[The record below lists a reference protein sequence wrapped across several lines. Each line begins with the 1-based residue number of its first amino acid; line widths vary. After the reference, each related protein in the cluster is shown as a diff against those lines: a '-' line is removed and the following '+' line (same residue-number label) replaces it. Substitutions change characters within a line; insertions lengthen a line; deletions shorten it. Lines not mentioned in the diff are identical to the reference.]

1 MKASVCSY
9 RARVISSQMLRLV
22 LVIVL
27 SVTVLSTTG
36 KAQTTVGGHI
46 GFVLPLVTWAG
57 GQTTNL
63 TDNFSIGFPAGIT
76 VKGTGRMAFDLE
88 FISSVQDSPRDV
100 SLTVHPGFLWNVGH
114 GFAPGIRAAFVV
126 NSPEYGFTPLLNK
139 GWPIKSKGSLFKA
152 YFVEADL
159 PVRFNR
165 PVGGPSTDPVT
176 FAMHF
181 GLGF

>member
-1 MKASVCSY
+1 MKASMF
-9 RARVISSQMLRLV
+9 RNTLWVIASHGLQAVAVVVFSMAAISL
-22 LVIVL
+22 
-27 SVTVLSTTG
+27 TA
-36 KAQTTVGGHI
+36 KAQTTVGGHV
-46 GFVLPLVTWAG
+46 GFVLPLVTRAG
-57 GQTTNL
+57 GQTSDL
-63 TDNFSIGFPAGIT
+63 ADNFSIGFPTGIT

-88 FISSVQDSPRDV
+88 FVPSVQDSPRDV

-114 GFAPGIRAAFVV
+114 GFTPGIRAAFVV

-139 GWPIKSKGSLFKA
+139 SWPIKSKGSFFKA